1 MTEENSLYGNVQVQ
15 TGQTYQFDST
25 LNGLMDDPYTIGK
38 IDLSKLT
45 IPTVGS
51 VSLNAGGG
59 LYSSTNT
66 QYNYNNSKIFLNQD
80 GIQLDP
86 ECDIQLGRH
95 SLKDFMERVEERLAI
110 LTPNPKLEKDW
121 TELKELGD
129 KYRQLEKEI
138 TEKMKTWDILSRDDT
153 GKKFG

>member
-1 MTEENSLYGNVQVQ
+1 MTDENSLYGNIQVQ

-45 IPTVGS
+45 IPTMGS
-51 VSLNAGGG
+51 GISLNAGSGI
-59 LYSSTNT
+59 LSSTNT
-66 QYNYNNSKIFLNQD
+66 QYNYSAKVHLDQD
-80 GIQLDP
+80 GIRLDS
-86 ECDIQLGRH
+86 ECDIKLGDR
-95 SLKDFMERVEERLAI
+95 SFKDFMDKIEERLAI
-110 LTPNPKLEKDW
+110 LNPNPKLEKDW

-153 GKKFG
+153 DKKIG